1 MIRDTV
7 SDKRDGKM
15 TEDIKISKLNSGDKL
30 YHYTSAEGLMGISN
44 GEIWIT
50 EKSFLNDSTE
60 FKIANEVFGD
70 IIDEKI
76 ENEQER
82 TKIKEAVMK
91 EAKSF
96 DSSSDMQKT
105 DLHDGYYVLSF
116 CLEKDSM
123 LMWSQYSD
131 FIGYC
136 MEFDYDKLIESLKQ
150 YIIKWEG
157 KVIYN
162 SKEQKE
168 CLEKTIQEFIFDNME
183 DCPDINSWKDLIKI
197 VNENKDDVLLFI
209 VTILAVYSMFF
220 KKSCFAG
227 EKEYRIIFSCIHNGT
242 GKREKLSEKQYFRA
256 KDEVLIPFVKK
267 KFEPDISLESI
278 LVGPKNNSDLAV
290 KGLKYFFR
298 NKKMNINIS
307 KSEIPLRY

>member
-1 MIRDTV
+1 MA
-7 SDKRDGKM
+7 
-15 TEDIKISKLNSGDKL
+15 EDIKISKLNSGDKL

-60 FKIANEVFGD
+60 FRIANEVFCD

-91 EAKSF
+91 EAKSV

-105 DLHDGYYVLSF
+105 DLHNGYYVLSF

-136 MEFDYDKLIESLKQ
+136 MEFDYDKLIDSLKQ
-150 YIIKWEG
+150 YTIKWEG

-162 SKEQKE
+162 PREQKE

-197 VNENKDDVLLFI
+197 VNENKDDVLFFI
-209 VTILAVYSMFF
+209 VTILVAYSMFLRRVALRE
-220 KKSCFAG
+220 KKS
-227 EKEYRIIFSCIHNGT
+227 T
-242 GKREKLSEKQYFRA
+242 VLSFRVYIM
-256 KDEVLIPFVKK
+256 ELVSKK
-267 KFEPDISLESI
+267 
-278 LVGPKNNSDLAV
+278 NC
-290 KGLKYFFR
+290 LKS
-298 NKKMNINIS
+298 NIS
-307 KSEIPLRY
+307 ELRMRC

>member
-1 MIRDTV
+1 MA
-7 SDKRDGKM
+7 
-15 TEDIKISKLNSGDKL
+15 EDIKISKLNSGDKL

-60 FKIANEVFGD
+60 FRIANEVFCD

-82 TKIKEAVMK
+82 TRIKEAVMK

-136 MEFDYDKLIESLKQ
+136 MEFDYDKLIDSLKQ
-150 YIIKWEG
+150 YTIKWEG

-162 SKEQKE
+162 LKEQKE

-209 VTILAVYSMFF
+209 VTILVAYSMFF

-227 EKEYRIIFSCIHNGT
+227 EKEYRIVFSCIHNGT
-242 GKREKLSEKQYFRA
+242 GVQEKLSEKQYFRA

-267 KFEPDISLESI
+267 KFEPEISLESI